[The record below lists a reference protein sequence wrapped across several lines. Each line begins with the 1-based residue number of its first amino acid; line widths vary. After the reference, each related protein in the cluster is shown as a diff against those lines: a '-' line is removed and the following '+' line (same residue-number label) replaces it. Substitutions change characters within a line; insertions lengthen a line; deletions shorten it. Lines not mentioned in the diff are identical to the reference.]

1 MDDKRMAVLLDE
13 ADSLGWSVY
22 EDESGWDIRKASPA
36 GEDFGFFV
44 HKSSVKDA
52 GDFVREVRKYA
63 DDFDPDENIE
73 MWVEARRSG
82 TRSIPEIRT
91 LVQDADDIQD
101 MLDELADTLE
111 GVRYSFDIGFVNP
124 DTGKEDETEFD
135 ADDEQEARDLFEIDF
150 CNDNGWEEVPEILYV
165 KCIACEDDDAEAED
179 EELKPYSV
187 TVRETLSRTVVI
199 WAADRCDAEEKAA
212 VLCTGGKIYL
222 ADKDFTG
229 RECECNGEVQES
241 GLSFYEQYG
250 RKGDRK

>member
-52 GDFVREVRKYA
+52 GDFVREVRQYA

-82 TRSIPEIRT
+82 SRGIPEIRT

-101 MLDELADTLE
+101 MLNELAETLE
-111 GVRYSFDIGFVNP
+111 DIRYSFCIRFVNP
-124 DTGKEDETEFD
+124 DTGIIGDVSFEAE
-135 ADDEQEARDLFEIDF
+135 DEQEALDLFETDF
-150 CNDNGWEEVPEILYV
+150 CDRNGLSRAPENLSV
-165 KCIACEDDDAEAED
+165 KCVACKA
-179 EELKPYSV
+179 KPYIV
-187 TVRETLSRTVVI
+187 TVRETLARTVVI
-199 WAADRCDAEEKAA
+199 WAVDRYEAEEKAEN
-212 VLCTGGKIYL
+212 LCNDDVISLRYE
-222 ADKDFTG
+222 DFTG
-229 RECECNGEVQES
+229 RECKCDGEAQES

>member
-1 MDDKRMAVLLDE
+1 MDDKRMAVLLDKVD
-13 ADSLGWSVY
+13 ALGWSVY
-22 EDESGWDIRKASPA
+22 EDESGWDIRQASPA

-44 HKSSVKDA
+44 QSSEVKDA
-52 GDFVREVRKYA
+52 DDFVREVRKFA
-63 DDFDPDENIE
+63 DDFDPYENIE
-73 MWVEARRSG
+73 MWVEARKNG
-82 TRSIPEIRT
+82 VGGVPDIRT
-91 LVQDADDIQD
+91 LVKDADDEQD
-101 MLDELADTLE
+101 MLDELADALE

-135 ADDEQEARDLFEIDF
+135 ADDEREARDLFENDF

-165 KCIACEDDDAEAED
+165 KCIACEDDDAETED

-199 WAADRCDAEEKAA
+199 WAVDRCDAEEKAA
-212 VLCTGGKIYL
+212 GLCNGGKIYL
-222 ADKDFTG
+222 VDKDFIG
-229 RECECNGEVQES
+229 RECECNGEVQEG